1 MDYGLVSENSG
12 GIVAYFYSEEEAQRV
27 VDMLNAQEGTC
38 DDDYDVEY
46 SGSRFWVMDLDEQ
59 NTKDFQESVQNNDLE
74 SFGDSPILNT
84 GCIFRDNEE
93 KGRLLAAIQPKYLN
107 HLPFNLN

>member
-1 MDYGLVSENSG
+1 MNYGLVSENSG
-12 GIVAYFYSEEEAQRV
+12 GIVAYFYSEEEAQRA
-27 VDMLNAQEGTC
+27 VDMLNAQEENC
-38 DDDYDVEY
+38 DEGYDGGETT
-46 SGSRFWVMDLDEQ
+46 FWVMDLDEQ
-59 NTKDFQESVQNNDLE
+59 NKKDFQKSVQNNDLE

-107 HLPFNLN
+107 HLPFNIN